1 MLKMK
6 EYLIILLCSYLAC
19 TWCLQE
25 QLNERKIGSRI
36 IGGQAARAGQFTYSA
51 AITVQTSNSRFFC
64 GGTLLNQEWILT
76 AGQCVDGAVLFTI
89 QLGSNSLEGDDPYR
103 VKVASSE
110 YVVHPDYNSLTL
122 ENDIGLIKLRMP
134 VEYSQNLYQI
144 GLLAS
149 SYNLS
154 INTLVAT
161 GWGQTSDEDSG
172 LSNDLRWVSVAP
184 LSNEECKI
192 FYGNQIGINTI
203 CVEGN
208 YNEGSC
214 YGDTGSPLV
223 QDIGKYKI
231 HTGIASFISGN
242 GCEST
247 DPSGYTRTFPYR
259 DWIRN
264 YTGV

>member
-1 MLKMK
+1 MK
-6 EYLIILLCSYLAC
+6 EYLIILLCSYLASS
-19 TWCLQE
+19 WCLQE
-25 QLNERKIGSRI
+25 QLNDRKIGSRI
-36 IGGQAARAGQFTYSA
+36 IGGQAANAGQFAYAA
-51 AITVQTSNSRFFC
+51 AITVQTGNGRFSC

-76 AGQCVDGAVLFTI
+76 AGQCVDEAVLFTI
-89 QLGSNSLEGDDPYR
+89 QLGSNTLEGDDPYR

-110 YVVHPDYNSLTL
+110 YVVHPDYNPLTL

-134 VEYSQNLYQI
+134 VEYSQYLSQI
-144 GLLAS
+144 GLLGAT
-149 SYNLS
+149 YNVTVRS
-154 INTLVAT
+154 LVAI
-161 GWGQTSDEDSG
+161 GWGQTSGEDSG
-172 LSNDLRWVSVAP
+172 LSNDLMWVNVVP

-192 FYGNQIGINTI
+192 FYGNQISDNNI

-208 YNEGSC
+208 YNEGTC
-214 YGDTGSPLV
+214 YGDTGSALI

-242 GCEST
+242 GCAST

>member
-76 AGQCVDGAVLFTI
+76 AGQCVDGAELFTI
-89 QLGSNSLEGDDPYR
+89 QLGSNTLEGDDPYR
-103 VKVASSE
+103 VKVSSSE

-122 ENDIGLIKLRMP
+122 ENDVGLIKLRMP
-134 VEYSQNLYQI
+134 VEYSQYLNQI
-144 GLLAS
+144 GLLAT
-149 SYNLS
+149 SYNVS
-154 INTLVAT
+154 FSSFVAT

-172 LSNDLRWVSVAP
+172 LSNDLMWVNVVP
-184 LSNEECKI
+184 LSNEECKL
-192 FYGNQIGINTI
+192 FYGNQIGVNTI
-203 CVEGN
+203 CVGGY

-214 YGDTGSPLV
+214 YGDTGSALI

-231 HTGIASFISGN
+231 HIGIASFISGN